1 MKQPTMM
8 MKKTLVAATLAA
20 TLLSACGD
28 GNNAPKKLY
37 TLDDAQRFAQLI
49 ADPHAEVSVA
59 DVQNY
64 YLDVGTRGIE
74 IFTPGRI
81 VDAERMQ
88 RTLLANRKHYER
100 AVSVCLPAAEAV
112 ETEALDV
119 LARAAQLLQQDDVA
133 PIYMVF
139 GAFNSGG
146 TIGRDGLVLGLEV
159 ICRLAEDQAQA
170 EALITDFVAH
180 EIVHVYQMR
189 NVSKA
194 MENANPT
201 LLSQSLVEGFADYV
215 AERLQGRKTPTEQ
228 QRYDYVV
235 AHEAELWQQF
245 QQAMDSADMQPWLYA
260 GEVDGKPADL
270 GYSIGKRIIEA
281 YVANSGDE
289 QQALQDILSFSDP
302 QELLRKSG
310 YAP

>member
-1 MKQPTMM
+1 M
-8 MKKTLVAATLAA
+8 MKKTLIATALAA
-20 TLLSACGD
+20 TLISACGD
-28 GNNAPKKLY
+28 SHTAPKKLY
-37 TLDDAQRFAQLI
+37 SLDDAQRFAQLI
-49 ADPHAEVSVA
+49 ADPMQEPSVTEV
-59 DVQNY
+59 QQH

-88 RTLLANRKHYER
+88 KTLVANRKHYER

-112 ETEALDV
+112 EAEAMDV
-119 LARAAQLLQQDDVA
+119 LARAAALLKQADVA
-133 PIYMVF
+133 PIYIVF

-146 TIGRDGLVLGLEV
+146 TVGPDGLVLGLEV
-159 ICRLAEDQAQA
+159 ICRMAADQAQA
-170 EALITDFVAH
+170 EELIVAFVAH
-180 EIVHVYQMR
+180 EIVHVYQIR

-194 MENANPT
+194 MVSSNPT
-201 LLSQSLVEGFADYV
+201 LLSQSIVEGFADYI
-215 AERLQGRKTPTEQ
+215 AERLQGKKTATEQ
-228 QRYDYVV
+228 QRYDYLV

-245 QQAMDSADMQPWLYA
+245 KQAMDSDAMQPWLYA

-281 YVANSGDE
+281 YIAQASDE
-289 QQALQDILSFSDP
+289 EQALQDILSFSDP
-302 QELLRKSG
+302 HQLLQQSG

>member
-1 MKQPTMM
+1 MI
-8 MKKTLVAATLAA
+8 KKTLVSAALATL
-20 TLLSACGD
+20 LLSACGD
-28 GNNAPKKLY
+28 NYIAAEKLY

-49 ADPHAEVSVA
+49 ADPHAELTVA
-59 DVQNY
+59 DVQKY
-64 YLDVGTRGIE
+64 YLDAGTRGIE

-88 RTLLANRKHYER
+88 QTVLANRKHYER

-112 ETEALDV
+112 EAEAMEV
-119 LARAAQLLQQDDVA
+119 LARAADLLKQDDIA

-146 TIGRDGLVLGLEV
+146 TVGPDGLVLGLEV
-159 ICRLAEDQAQA
+159 ICRLADDQSQA

-180 EIVHVYQMR
+180 EIVHVYQIR

-194 MENANPT
+194 MASANPT
-201 LLSQSLVEGFADYV
+201 LLSQSLVEGFADYI
-215 AERLQGRKTPTEQ
+215 AERLQGRKTATEQ

-235 AHEAELWQQF
+235 AHEAELWRQF
-245 QQAMDSADMQPWLYA
+245 QQAMDSGDMQPWLYA

-302 QELLRKSG
+302 QEIVRKSG